1 MAERS
6 DAQLGAL
13 LARIVNL
20 YAAAPEGGFYVAP
33 PAVQEAKRALAD
45 LLPGQRLWR
54 DEIPALI
61 ERWRDR
67 PDPAQAAADWLTILM
82 QYHAQIERHTR
93 GPAAPHCGQCKRPF
107 TVSFLPEC
115 IVVTRPLAQVLE
127 PGFRIGGMCRDCM
140 SFSEERFPE
149 LGAFRPRA

>member
-1 MAERS
+1 MAKRS
-6 DAQLGAL
+6 EAQAGAL

-20 YAAAPEGGFYVAP
+20 YAAAPQGGRYVAP
-33 PAVQEAKRALAD
+33 PEVQEAKRALAD

-61 ERWRDR
+61 ERWRD
-67 PDPAQAAADWLTILM
+67 DAAAQAAADWLSVLM
-82 QYHAQIERHTR
+82 QYHEQIERHTR
-93 GPAAPHCGQCKRPF
+93 GPAAPHCSQCERPF
-107 TVSFLPEC
+107 TASFLPEC
-115 IVVTRPLAQVLE
+115 IVVTRPLAQVRE